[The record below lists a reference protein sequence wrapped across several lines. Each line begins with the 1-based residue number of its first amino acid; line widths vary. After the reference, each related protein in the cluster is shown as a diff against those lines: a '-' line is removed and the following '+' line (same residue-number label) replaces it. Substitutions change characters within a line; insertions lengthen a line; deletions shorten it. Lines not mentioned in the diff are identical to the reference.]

1 MARPNEPSGA
11 VEVPPELIGRVR
23 EYLSYL
29 AVERGLARNTI
40 AAYTRDLTKFT
51 AWLVGRGLTDFS
63 EVTAADC
70 LGFSAALAEGA
81 FSRDN
86 GRLALTSV
94 GRAQA
99 ALRGFFKFLVR
110 EGYQDNDPMSRVPNV
125 KKGRRLP
132 KAISIEDVALI
143 LDGAFTPDAAG
154 RRDKAILE
162 LMYAAG
168 LRISEAAGVTMGDV
182 DLEDGFVRVIGKGS
196 KERLIP
202 IGGGATR
209 AIGSYL
215 ADGRAR
221 LVKKVRDDHL
231 FLNARGGGIGRQS
244 IWNIVKRY
252 AAAAGV
258 DGVTPHTLRHS
269 FATHM
274 LKGGADLR
282 AVQEMLGHVSISTT
296 QIYTHV
302 AKDHLKEEYLS
313 THPRAKVKYGARG
326 RLM

>member
-1 MARPNEPSGA
+1 MNDQAAPP
-11 VEVPPELIGRVR
+11 VPAALTDRVR

-29 AVERGLARNTI
+29 GVERGLSGNTI
-40 AAYTRDLTKFT
+40 AAYTRDLTRFT
-51 AWLVGRGLTDFS
+51 AWLVGRGIVDFKDATS
-63 EVTAADC
+63 ADC
-70 LGFSAALAEGA
+70 LGFSAALAEGV
-81 FSRDN
+81 FTTD
-86 GRLALTSV
+86 GRQLALTSV

-99 ALRGFFKFLVR
+99 ALRGLFKFLVR
-110 EGYQDNDPMSRVPNV
+110 EGYQENDPMSRVLNV
-125 KKGRRLP
+125 KPGRRLP
-132 KAISIEDVALI
+132 KAISIDDVAAI
-143 LDGAFTPDAAG
+143 LDGVFAPDASG

-168 LRISEAAGVTMGDV
+168 LRISEAAGVTMGDI

-202 IGGGATR
+202 IGGGAVR

-215 ADGRAR
+215 ADGRG
-221 LVKKVRDDHL
+221 LLIKQVRDDHL
-231 FLNARGGGIGRQS
+231 FLNARGRGLSRQS

-252 AAAAGV
+252 SAAAGV
-258 DGVTPHTLRHS
+258 NGVTPHTLRHS

-282 AVQEMLGHVSISTT
+282 AVQDMLGHVSISTT

-313 THPRAKVKYGARG
+313 THPRAHR
-326 RLM
+326 